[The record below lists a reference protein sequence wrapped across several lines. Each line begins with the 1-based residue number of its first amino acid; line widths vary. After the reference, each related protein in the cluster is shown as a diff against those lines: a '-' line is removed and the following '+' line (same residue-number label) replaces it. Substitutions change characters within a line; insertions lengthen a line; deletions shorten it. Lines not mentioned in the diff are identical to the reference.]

1 MKAIPS
7 QFFISESIGHVS
19 ALTLLPDGDLKA
31 IVVLAHG
38 AGAGMTHPFMEKL
51 SQKLHSH
58 SIATVRYNFPYIE
71 KKKKMPDVPAVA
83 EKTVGNVLAQIT
95 EKYQNV
101 PIFLAGKSFG
111 GRMSSQFA
119 SKNNVNAKGIIF
131 YGFPLHAPGKA
142 DIQRAEHL
150 KNVKV
155 PLLFLQGTKDAL
167 ANLQLI
173 EKVCKELPSSTLVT
187 FAGADHSFKI
197 KGKEAIDDLA
207 DSTVQW
213 IDKIV

>member
-1 MKAIPS
+1 MFFLPPQGLILYFGEMKAIPS

-31 IVVLAHG
+31 IMVLAHG

-51 SQKLHSH
+51 SQKLFSY
-58 SIATVRYNFPYIE
+58 SIATIRYNFPYME

-83 EKTVGNVLAQIT
+83 EKTVGSVLAQIT
-95 EKYQNV
+95 EKYRTV
-101 PIFLAGKSFG
+101 PVFLAGKSFG

-119 SKNNVNAKGIIF
+119 SKNDVNAKGIIF

-142 DIQRAEHL
+142 DIQRAGHL
-150 KNVKV
+150 KNIKV

-167 ANLQLI
+167 ADLQLL
-173 EKVCKELPSSTLVT
+173 KRSVRNFRLQ
-187 FAGADHSFKI
+187 H
-197 KGKEAIDDLA
+197 
-207 DSTVQW
+207 W
-213 IDKIV
+213 